1 MGFFFSQKKYIQY
14 LLDQSSLTDHWIVET
29 PIEHNVH
36 LRATNGEPLDDAS
49 RYHHTVESL
58 IYLGVTRPNLS
69 YFELVC
75 L

>member
-36 LRATNGEPLDDAS
+36 LQATNGELLIELQNFTLNCVFGAS
-49 RYHHTVESL
+49 DKEDHINSWKIWYDW
-58 IYLGVTRPNLS
+58 
-69 YFELVC
+69 
-75 L
+75 